1 MSDQAQ
7 TVVQAGKVIVG
18 VTGNI
23 ATGKSA
29 VMRLAR
35 DKAALTIDADAI
47 VHDIMDN
54 DAHMQAAIA
63 VAFGA
68 EVRLPDGRINRRALG
83 KIVFNDPSALR
94 DLEQIV
100 HPATRAAIAQRIH
113 DTDKP
118 VIFLE
123 AIKLLESPLRD
134 LCHQIWVTRCPRQR
148 QLERL
153 MICRGMDGETATR
166 RIETQSPQEEKV
178 AQADVVIDT
187 AGLMRETEAQFE
199 MAWARLPAPE
209 TAAPITLHLMAADA
223 AGMMAGPAAAP
234 AAKAK
239 PAAPTAPPK
248 AKPGI
253 GLERPIP
260 KSLKQRLGKKL
271 DRPAA
276 ATKPA
281 AAPSGASPE
290 QAAAVPPAP
299 AKKPA
304 PAPTAAT
311 PGGAEIRRARPSD
324 IPTILLLLHRAT
336 NGAMK
341 LKRADLLM
349 ALGERSYFIGQ
360 VGREVQAV
368 AGWNIENLVGRITE
382 LYFHPETAVG
392 SVGPAMLAEIEQ
404 SADRHICEILVAFL
418 PHAAP
423 AALKQLFANQGYAP
437 AELEKMPHSW
447 RGAIRESQ
455 PENTDFVIKIL
466 RERVTHPI

>member
-1 MSDQAQ
+1 M
-7 TVVQAGKVIVG
+7 K
-18 VTGNI
+18 
-23 ATGKSA
+23 
-29 VMRLAR
+29 
-35 DKAALTIDADAI
+35 
-47 VHDIMDN
+47 
-54 DAHMQAAIA
+54 MQDF
-63 VAFGA
+63 AFGTKCG
-68 EVRLPDGRINRRALG
+68 VWG
-83 KIVFNDPSALR
+83 VS
-94 DLEQIV
+94 
-100 HPATRAAIAQRIH
+100 
-113 DTDKP
+113 
-118 VIFLE
+118 
-123 AIKLLESPLRD
+123 
-134 LCHQIWVTRCPRQR
+134 
-148 QLERL
+148 
-153 MICRGMDGETATR
+153 
-166 RIETQSPQEEKV
+166 
-178 AQADVVIDT
+178 
-187 AGLMRETEAQFE
+187 GL
-199 MAWARLPAPE
+199 
-209 TAAPITLHLMAADA
+209 I
-223 AGMMAGPAAAP
+223 
-234 AAKAK
+234 
-239 PAAPTAPPK
+239 
-248 AKPGI
+248 
-253 GLERPIP
+253 
-260 KSLKQRLGKKL
+260 
-271 DRPAA
+271 
-276 ATKPA
+276 
-281 AAPSGASPE
+281 
-290 QAAAVPPAP
+290 AAAVPPAP

-392 SVGPAMLAEIEQ
+392 TVGAAMLAEIEQ